1 MRKPEVA
8 MSDRFAVVVRLA
20 TAGQPAFQLRKG
32 ELGISV
38 FDPNGVEPPLTEDE
52 ILSPFREGSVVVY
65 RTLEQ
70 IVAAGLVVLE
80 TPGAD
85 VLPER
90 LRAAHREIAPPP
102 TVTRNEFKSAL
113 KRLEDV

>member
-1 MRKPEVA
+1 
-8 MSDRFAVVVRLA
+8 MSDRFAVVVRVA
-20 TAGQPAFQLRKG
+20 TPGQPAFQLRKG

-38 FDPNGVEPPLTEDE
+38 FDPDGVDPPLTEDE
-52 ILSPFREGSVVVY
+52 ILAPFRPGSVVVY

-70 IVAAGLVVLE
+70 IVEAGLAVVA

-90 LRAAHREIAPPP
+90 LQASHREVTAPP
-102 TVTRNEFKSAL
+102 TVSRAEFKSAL

>member
-1 MRKPEVA
+1 MP
-8 MSDRFAVVVRLA
+8 DRYAVVVRVA
-20 TAGQPAFQLRKG
+20 TPGQPAFQLRKG

-38 FDPNGVEPPLTEDE
+38 FDPDGVSPPLTEDE
-52 ILSPFREGSVVVY
+52 ILAPFRAGSVVVY

-70 IVAAGLVVLE
+70 ITEAGLVLIE

-85 VLPER
+85 ALPDR
-90 LRAAHREIAPPP
+90 LRVAHREITAPP
-102 TVTRNEFKSAL
+102 TASRAELKSAL